1 MGNGLIDGTLLGG
14 VGIAVV
20 FATLAILMV
29 VILLMGR
36 FFPEKGG
43 EPVPAAE
50 AVESTVAGEGEG
62 EGLSQGEVVAA
73 IALALSLAESES
85 GRLVQRQPAPRRQ
98 PSHWVTYGR
107 QQLMNSRG
115 RKRQQW

>member
-62 EGLSQGEVVAA
+62 PSQGEVVAA

-85 GRLVQRQPAPRRQ
+85 GRLVQRQAAPRRQ
-98 PSHWVTYGR
+98 PSHWATYGR